1 MTWLWTSMVKPPRKL
16 QTVLVGAAALLLAG
30 CSSLNPIDWLAPDE
44 EINPPSEL
52 VEMENQ
58 IVVRSLWSGSVGKG
72 ADGQLVKLAPFV
84 LDERIYLANQ
94 DGRVEVRDIAAGTLI
109 WQVDTGLEITGGPGV
124 GDDLVLIG
132 SSDGD
137 LLALDA
143 ETGEERWRATV
154 SSEVLSV
161 PKAADGI
168 AVVHTV
174 DGKLFGFDAVNG
186 SRNWLYDR
194 SVPVLSLHGSS
205 SPAISDGMVIAGF
218 ASGKLVA
225 LDLNSGDLLWE
236 VSVTAPSGRSEL
248 ERMVDI
254 DGDPLIVDGV
264 VYVASYNGDL
274 AAVSQDTGV
283 VLWRRSL
290 PAYAGVA
297 TDWINLYVVDTVGE
311 VWAVDPQNG
320 AALWKNKKLKYRR
333 LSAPAVLGEYVLA
346 GDFEGYVHWLSR
358 EDGRLLARVRVGGG
372 PISNGPVV
380 VDDVAYVYG
389 DDGSIAA
396 LGTVQEEDP

>member
-1 MTWLWTSMVKPPRKL
+1 MAESTRRLRIAL
-16 QTVLVGAAALLLAG
+16 AALAVLWLSG

-44 EINPPSEL
+44 EINPPAEL
-52 VEMENQ
+52 VEMENR
-58 IVVRSLWSGSVGKG
+58 IGIRTLWSASVGKG
-72 ADGQLVKLAPFV
+72 ADGQLVKLAPWV
-84 LDERIYLANQ
+84 EEQRIYLANQ
-94 DGRVEVRDIAAGTLI
+94 AGRVEVRDAASGAPV
-109 WQVDTGLEITGGPGV
+109 WQVDTGLQLTGGPGV
-124 GDDLVLIG
+124 GDGLVLVG

-143 ETGEERWRATV
+143 ETGEERWRAAV

-161 PKAADGI
+161 PRAAEGV

-174 DGKLFGFDAVNG
+174 DGKLFGFDDGDG
-186 SRNWLYDR
+186 SQIWLYDR

-205 SPAISDGMVIAGF
+205 SPVISDGMVIAGF

-236 VSVTAPSGRSEL
+236 VAITTPSGRSEL

-254 DGDPLIVDGV
+254 DGDPLVMDGV

-283 VLWRRSL
+283 ILWRRSL
-290 PAYAGVA
+290 PTYAGVA
-297 TDWINLYVVDTVGE
+297 TDFLNVYVVDTAGE
-311 VWAVDPQNG
+311 VWAIDPQNG

-333 LSAPAVLGEYVLA
+333 LSPPAVLGDYVLT

-358 EDGRLLARVRVGGG
+358 EDGRLLARVRVGDA
-372 PISNGPVV
+372 PISNAPLV

-389 DDGSIAA
+389 DGGVIAA
-396 LGTVQEEDP
+396 LAPLPLENP

>member
-1 MTWLWTSMVKPPRKL
+1 MVEFHRKL
-16 QTVLVGAAALLLAG
+16 QRALVGATALLLAG
-30 CSSLNPIDWLAPDE
+30 CSSLNPIDWMAPDE

-52 VEMENQ
+52 VDMENQ
-58 IVVRSLWSGSVGKG
+58 IAIRTLWSGSIGEG
-72 ADGQLVKLAPFV
+72 ADGQLVKLAPFI
-84 LDERIYLANQ
+84 LDERVYLANQ
-94 DGRVEVRDIAAGTLI
+94 AGRVEVLDAAAGTLI
-109 WQVDTGLEITGGPGV
+109 WQSETGLEITGGPGV
-124 GDDLVLIG
+124 GDGLVLVG
-132 SSDGD
+132 SSNGD
-137 LLALDA
+137 LLALDM

-154 SSEVLSV
+154 SSEVLSI
-161 PKAADGI
+161 PKAADGV

-174 DGKLFGFDAVNG
+174 DGKLFAFDSENG
-186 SRNWLYDR
+186 SRIWLYDR

-205 SPAISDGMVIAGF
+205 SPVISDGMVIVGF

-225 LDLNSGDLLWE
+225 LDLNSGDVLWE

-297 TDWINLYVVDTVGE
+297 TDWISIYVVDATGE

-320 AALWKNKKLKYRR
+320 AALWKNKKLRNRR
-333 LSAPAVLGEYVLA
+333 LSAPAVLGDYVLT

-358 EDGRLLARVRVGGG
+358 EDGRLLARVQVGSA
-372 PISNGPVV
+372 PISNAPQV
-380 VDDVAYVYG
+380 VDEVAYVYG
-389 DDGSIAA
+389 DDGSVAA
-396 LGTVQEEDP
+396 LATPQEENP